1 MVNAL
6 PSEAFAMVD
15 FPRALIEFQ
24 RRFPDDAASAAHL
37 AETRW
42 PEGFVCPECSHGK
55 AWRLDTKAW
64 T

>member
-1 MVNAL
+1 
-6 PSEAFAMVD
+6 MVD